1 MKLYIEMVNTSQ
13 LVELSKMIDIINDTI
28 GQQRLFW
35 FNPTK
40 FVIVLE
46 PETLIGD
53 IQTCCKMLYK
63 LKDVSSCY
71 IVI

>member
-1 MKLYIEMVNTSQ
+1 MRLYIEVVDTNQ
-13 LVELSKMIDIINDTI
+13 LVELSKMIDIINHTI
-28 GQQRLFW
+28 GPQRLFW
-35 FNPTK
+35 SNPTK
-40 FVIVLE
+40 LVTVLE

-53 IQTCCKMLYK
+53 IQTCCKMLHK

>member
-1 MKLYIEMVNTSQ
+1 MRLYIEVVDTNQ

-28 GQQRLFW
+28 GPHKLFW
-35 FNPTK
+35 SNQTK
-40 FVIVLE
+40 LVAVLE

-71 IVI
+71 IVV